1 MPQIGPHACVPLQYI
16 EVLRKCK
23 LNVQLR
29 SAHERMSGLFP
40 LSEQLWME
48 WVNDE
53 LAQVQSAED
62 IARVQGLFDQ
72 AVQDYLSVGLWCS
85 YLE

>member
-1 MPQIGPHACVPLQYI
+1 MITCDLGVHCPQYI

-23 LNVQLR
+23 LNVQLQ
-29 SAHERMSGLFP
+29 SAHERMGSLFP
-40 LSEQLWME
+40 LSEQLWTE

-53 LAQVQSAED
+53 LAQVQGPED
-62 IARVQGLFDQ
+62 VQRIQGLFDR
-72 AVQDYLSVGLWCS
+72 ATQDYLSVGLWCS